1 MKYFFEFIGT
11 DNLLAFFT
19 ATLFL
24 IAGALLISIIKSG
37 VDWNKFIH
45 NTRWF
50 KAFVGVACSAFL
62 MRFLPVREQI
72 SSLEVLYAYAFGL
85 GLGSDV
91 SVRIMIGLRKIV
103 LKKLGINAKGE
114 ME

>member
-37 VDWNKFIH
+37 VDWNKFIKD
-45 NTRWF
+45 TRWF
-50 KAFVGVACSAFL
+50 KAFVGVVCSAFL

-72 SSLEVLYAYAFGL
+72 GSLELLYAYAFSL

-91 SVRIMIGLRKIV
+91 SVRAIIALRKFL
-103 LKKLGINAKGE
+103 LKKAGITDLGKE
-114 ME
+114 